1 VTTTCDGGGNGA
13 APTTEERFS
22 SSLHASSRS
31 WRMALDRRLKHL
43 GLSQAS
49 WMAIA
54 SIAKYDT
61 QPSQTELA
69 AKLGVEDPTMVAMID
84 RLVKAGYVLRQPS
97 ETDRRVKLVVL
108 TDAGKLIYAEVM
120 EVATSFRMQLLKDV
134 DPATLLLVTEFLETV
149 QAMTE
154 SAL

>member
-1 VTTTCDGGGNGA
+1 
-13 APTTEERFS
+13 
-22 SSLHASSRS
+22 
-31 WRMALDRRLKHL
+31 MALDRRLKHL

-54 SIAKYDT
+54 SIAKNAT
-61 QPSQTELA
+61 PSSQTELA
-69 AKLGVEDPTMVAMID
+69 HKLCVENPSMVAMLD
-84 RLVKAGYVLRQPS
+84 RLVAAGYVTRQPS
-97 ETDRRVKLVVL
+97 ETDRRVKLIVL
-108 TDAGKLIYAEVM
+108 TDAGRDIYTQVM

-154 SAL
+154 LAL